1 MSASRSRM
9 AVLLVPVPEGATTD
23 GEVGVTQVQELG
35 STIDYLPVVRQVQ
48 PPHVTA
54 RELVVPQ
61 RPPPGP
67 PEGMSDLRPFKKHV
81 ALLPSNH
88 PLRFAL
94 LGEPD
99 WMAPAELRLKLREWA
114 KYLAWQER

>member
-9 AVLLVPVPEGATTD
+9 AVLLVPVPEGTTID
-23 GEVGVTQVQELG
+23 GEVKLTEIRDLG
-35 STIDYLPVVRQVQ
+35 STIDYLPVAQPVLAPQVA
-48 PPHVTA
+48 T

-61 RPPPGP
+61 SPLPVPS
-67 PEGMSDLRPFKKHV
+67 EGLADLRPFKKSV
-81 ALLPSNH
+81 ARLPSNH

-94 LGEPD
+94 HGEPD
-99 WMAPAELRLKLREWA
+99 WMVRGELKLKLREWA

>member
-9 AVLLVPVPEGATTD
+9 AVLLVPVSEGTTID
-23 GEVGVTQVQELG
+23 GEVGVTQVQDLG
-35 STIDYLPVVRQVQ
+35 STIDYFPVTQ
-48 PPHVTA
+48 PIPVPEVASRERVPIPKPHPAPLETIA
-54 RELVVPQ
+54 
-61 RPPPGP
+61 
-67 PEGMSDLRPFKKHV
+67 DLRPFKKSV
-81 ALLPSNH
+81 ARLPPNH

-94 LGEPD
+94 QGEPD

>member
-1 MSASRSRM
+1 M
-9 AVLLVPVPEGATTD
+9 AVLLVSVPEGTTID
-23 GEVGVTQVQELG
+23 GEVGATQVQDMG
-35 STIDYLPVVRQVQ
+35 STIDYLPMAQPLPVPQV
-48 PPHVTA
+48 
-54 RELVVPQ
+54 VVPEKA
-61 RPPPGP
+61 PIPKSPSSL

-81 ALLPSNH
+81 ARLPPNH

-94 LGEPD
+94 HGEPD

>member
-9 AVLLVPVPEGATTD
+9 AVLLVPVPEGTTID
-23 GEVGVTQVQELG
+23 GEVGVTQVQDLG
-35 STIDYLPVVRQVQ
+35 STIDYLPVAQ
-48 PPHVTA
+48 PVPAPHVPA

-61 RPPPGP
+61 RAPSRPL
-67 PEGMSDLRPFKKHV
+67 EGMSDLRPFKKHV
-81 ALLPSNH
+81 ARLPPNH

-94 LGEPD
+94 HGEPD
-99 WMAPAELRLKLREWA
+99 WMVPAELRLKLREWA

>member
-9 AVLLVPVPEGATTD
+9 AVLLVPVPEGTTIE
-23 GEVGVTQVQELG
+23 GEVGLSQIQDKG
-35 STIDYLPVVRQVQ
+35 STVDYLPVNQY
-48 PPHVTA
+48 PPALKVAT
-54 RELVVPQ
+54 RELTPFPK
-61 RPPPGP
+61 PPLAS
-67 PEGMSDLRPFKKHV
+67 PEGLADIHLFKKHM

-94 LGEPD
+94 QGEPD
-99 WMAPAELRLKLREWA
+99 WMPRSELRLKLREWA

>member
-9 AVLLVPVPEGATTD
+9 AVLLVPVPEGTTID
-23 GEVGVTQVQELG
+23 GEVGVTQIQDLG
-35 STIDYLPVVRQVQ
+35 TTIDYLPVTPPLPVPQVA
-48 PPHVTA
+48 T
-54 RELVVPQ
+54 RELALIP
-61 RPPPGP
+61 RPPPTL
-67 PEGMSDLRPFKKHV
+67 PESMADLRPFKKHV
-81 ALLPSNH
+81 ARLPSNH

-94 LGEPD
+94 HGEPD

>member
-9 AVLLVPVPEGATTD
+9 AVLLVPVPEGTTID

-35 STIDYLPVVRQVQ
+35 STIDYLPVRQPVLS
-48 PPHVTA
+48 PLVSA
-54 RELVVPQ
+54 REVVVPQ
-61 RPPPGP
+61 RPLSGSL
-67 PEGMSDLRPFKKHV
+67 EGMADLRPFKKHV
-81 ALLPSNH
+81 ARLPPNH

-94 LGEPD
+94 HGEPD